1 MGEFVCAECGTFA
14 RFTDKHDAF
23 HTDCPVCE
31 EVTEWELAFEA
42 EGAEVEF

>member
-14 RFTDKHDAF
+14 RFADKHDAF
-23 HTDCPVCE
+23 HTECPVCA

-42 EGAEVEF
+42 DAVGVEF

>member
-14 RFTDKHDAF
+14 RFADKHDAF
-23 HTDCPVCE
+23 HTDCPICE
-31 EVTEWELAFEA
+31 AVTLWELAFEA